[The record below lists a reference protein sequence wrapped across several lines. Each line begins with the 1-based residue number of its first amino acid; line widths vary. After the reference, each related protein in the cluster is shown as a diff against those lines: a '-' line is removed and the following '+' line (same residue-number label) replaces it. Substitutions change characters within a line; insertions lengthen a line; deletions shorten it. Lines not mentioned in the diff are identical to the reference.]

1 MAYGVYMS
9 AKKLKHYFEEHPIKV
24 ICEAPIAD
32 ILNNKDA
39 SDRIAKWAIELSP
52 YAPQFDRRDAI
63 KSQAVADF
71 LVDWAEV
78 QYELQLPDP
87 NYWTM
92 HFDGSKLRNGLGAGI
107 VLTSPKKDQLKY
119 VLQIHFSASNN
130 VAEYEALFH
139 GLKVAKEIGIHR
151 ILCYGDSDLVVQQVS
166 GNWGAL
172 DDNMALYRFHV
183 QKISGYFEGCEFHH
197 IPRAEN
203 DAADTLSKLGSTRQS
218 IPPGIALE
226 HLRKPSITPSPE
238 SESIF
243 IPAKSGEDSVPMEI
257 DKQCNPELP
266 KRKTADASMTMEK
279 SKVVMS
285 AENME
290 IDSETTPEKIT
301 PVWAQPILSFLR
313 DVTLPNNEVLARQTV
328 RRAK

>member
-32 ILNNKDA
+32 ILSNKDA
-39 SDRIAKWAIELSP
+39 SGRIAKWAIELSL

-71 LVDWAEV
+71 FVDWAEV
-78 QYELQLPDP
+78 QYEPPLPDP

-107 VLTSPKKDQLKY
+107 VLTSPKRDQLRY
-119 VLQIHFSASNN
+119 VFQIHFATSNN
-130 VAEYEALFH
+130 VAEYEALVH
-139 GLKVAKEIGIHR
+139 GLKVAKEIGIRR

-166 GNWGAL
+166 GNWDAL

-183 QKISGYFEGCEFHH
+183 QKLSGYFDGCEFHH

-218 IPPGIALE
+218 IPPGIAIE
-226 HLRKPSITPSPE
+226 HLRKP
-238 SESIF
+238 
-243 IPAKSGEDSVPMEI
+243 
-257 DKQCNPELP
+257 
-266 KRKTADASMTMEK
+266 
-279 SKVVMS
+279 
-285 AENME
+285 
-290 IDSETTPEKIT
+290 
-301 PVWAQPILSFLR
+301 
-313 DVTLPNNEVLARQTV
+313 
-328 RRAK
+328 